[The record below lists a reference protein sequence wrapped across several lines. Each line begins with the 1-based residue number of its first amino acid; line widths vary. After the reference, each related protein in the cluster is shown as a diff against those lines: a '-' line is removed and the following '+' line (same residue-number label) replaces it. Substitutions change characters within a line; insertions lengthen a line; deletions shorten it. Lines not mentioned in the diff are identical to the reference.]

1 MINSTVVSV
10 MKMKYTKWALLVS
23 LGWVVR
29 VFQMVEQTVNLK
41 IFCPKNITK
50 KLESVYDLA

>member
-10 MKMKYTKWALLVS
+10 MKYTKWALLVS

-29 VFQMVEQTVNLK
+29 VFQTVEQTVNFKDFL
-41 IFCPKNITK
+41 
-50 KLESVYDLA
+50 S

>member
-10 MKMKYTKWALLVS
+10 MKYTKWALLVS